1 MRAGGEGRGRG
12 LLGVVSG
19 NTPEARGRVL
29 DLLRRASPD
38 ALVLSVSVHGDGDAA
53 GRYPFVQRF
62 AVGGDERQRASLSQV
77 ATGDPAVIVRQ
88 DLGAIARAAPCTHVV
103 LALPDNVDALPFLAE
118 LWRSPLGRTPLSD
131 YYDLAPLA
139 VGVDPGRLLSDLR
152 CVHRAAHLFGDH
164 PQAVPLT
171 LAEAAARQVEAA
183 HVMVLRD
190 GGVEDDGRLDG
201 SRALLAHLNPSA
213 LVLLD
218 GEERDSALLTPLTRP
233 GTGWAAAGPADRL
246 DVVAPALRRRGI
258 DRGVA
263 SVLWRSRR
271 PLHPQRLAESLPQV
285 MPAVVRSRGYLW
297 VATHPDA
304 VISWRSAGR
313 HLELRQAG
321 GWLEDGDTGAWRAA
335 SSERRTLASW
345 HWDDR
350 YGERRNEIV
359 FIGAELDAD
368 RLRAAL
374 DTAVLDD
381 GELALGADQWADLP
395 DPLLGTAARGPRD

>member
-1 MRAGGEGRGRG
+1 MLG
-12 LLGVVSG
+12 LVSG

-38 ALVLSVSVHGDGDAA
+38 ALVLSVSVHGDEA
-53 GRYPFVQRF
+53 GPYPFVQRF
-62 AVGGDERQRASLSQV
+62 AAGGDGRWRASLSQA
-77 ATGDPAVIVRQ
+77 ATGDPAVIIRQ
-88 DLGAIARAAPCTHVV
+88 DLGAIARAAPCSHVV
-103 LALPDNVDALPFLAE
+103 LALPDNMDTLPFLAE
-118 LWRSPLGRTPLSD
+118 LWRTPLGRTPLSD
-131 YYDLAPLA
+131 HYDLAPLV

-152 CVHRAAHLFGDH
+152 CVHRAAHIFGDH
-164 PQAVPLT
+164 PHTVPFT

-183 HVMVLRD
+183 QVMVLRE
-190 GGVEDDGRLDG
+190 GGAEDDGRLEG

-213 LVLLD
+213 MILLD
-218 GEERDSALLTPLTRP
+218 GEERDSASLTPLTRP
-233 GTGWAAAGPADRL
+233 DSGWAAAGPADRL
-246 DVVAPALRRRGI
+246 DVIAPAIRRRGI

-271 PLHPQRLAESLPQV
+271 PLHPQRLAECLPRI
-285 MPAVVRSRGYLW
+285 MPAVVRSRGHLW

-321 GWLEDGDTGAWRAA
+321 SWLEDGDTGAWRAA
-335 SSERRTLASW
+335 SPERRTLASW
-345 HWDDR
+345 HWHDY

-359 FIGAELDAD
+359 FTGAELGEE

-381 GELALGADQWADLP
+381 RELALGADHWTCLP
-395 DPLLGTAARGPRD
+395 DPLLGTGTQGPEG